1 MSQASK
7 LDKYEVFEAWLR
19 KNGAQFDLV
28 SNDSFDVEAWR
39 FRFVFDLFS
48 MDADCFQLI
57 FNSIELFTPS
67 LYYFGGL
74 RICVD
79 CHIALYIRLRKII

>member
-28 SNDSFDVEAWR
+28 SNDSFDVEA
-39 FRFVFDLFS
+39 
-48 MDADCFQLI
+48 
-57 FNSIELFTPS
+57 
-67 LYYFGGL
+67 
-74 RICVD
+74 
-79 CHIALYIRLRKII
+79 